1 MGNGRGVCRG
11 GEREGPARPR
21 VCTGRGPC
29 LRPRFRGVQRPSR
42 VRGGWRLVPIMAS
55 KRIEDR
61 RCERTG
67 GARTVTEPSGSIG
80 QSQGRRRGLAGGRP
94 VVCDGILPHDEGE
107 GRTGS
112 GDGTRN
118 RACDRRIRERADRSA
133 GVAQFGGVAPA
144 EAWAMDS
151 RAACVSRRPASGIVG
166 QTGAPRAAEV
176 REAGKSPGFGAG

>member
-1 MGNGRGVCRG
+1 MAGGCAGEVNGRGPRGRGFAQGGARACDPGSGACRG
-11 GEREGPARPR
+11 LPACGED
-21 VCTGRGPC
+21 
-29 LRPRFRGVQRPSR
+29 
-42 VRGGWRLVPIMAS
+42 GGWCRSWHRSGS
-55 KRIEDR
+55 K
-61 RCERTG
+61 TG
-67 GARTVTEPSGSIG
+67 GVKELAVRTVTEPGGSIG
-80 QSQGRRRGLAGGRP
+80 QGQGRRRGLAGGRP